1 MLISRS
7 DLRLAITAG
16 LATGFTAITPLAFG
30 VYLPQ
35 AVLAVCTGTYGS
47 SLSMARQRIA
57 GTLLGGAVV
66 LVGYGPMQ
74 GWPFPLAIAVALSL
88 LRLLGG
94 WLGIKGYKVGSFI
107 VIMGWLVHNDQL
119 GSWIPLR
126 LFWTCLGI
134 LVAMGSLRLFWPSL
148 AIASTRSLWRSLL
161 AGLAGDL
168 QEAALRIVD
177 EASALARRIGAVN
190 CIVVRADGSLEGRN
204 YDAFGFTESLRERA
218 PDLRFDAGPAVVIGA
233 GGASRAILAGLMDEG
248 VPEIR
253 LINRSPARA
262 QALAAEF
269 GAPVRAVPWEGRAQA
284 LEGAA
289 ILVNTTSQ
297 GMVGEAPLD
306 LALDALPV
314 SALVVD
320 IVYVPLETPL
330 LASARARGNRVVDGL
345 GMLLHQARPAFEAWF
360 GIDPKV
366 TVELRALIE
375 ATL

>member
-1 MLISRS
+1 MSHPDRFLLAGVMGWPIMHSRS
-7 DLRLAITAG
+7 PKLHGYWLDHYG
-16 LATGFTAITPLAFG
+16 LTGAY
-30 VYLPQ
+30 V
-35 AVLAVCTGTYGS
+35 
-47 SLSMARQRIA
+47 
-57 GTLLGGAVV
+57 
-66 LVGYGPMQ
+66 
-74 GWPFPLAIAVALSL
+74 PLAIKAEGLEVALRAL
-88 LRLLGG
+88 PALGFAG
-94 WLGIKGYKVGSFI
+94 CNLT
-107 VIMGWLVHNDQL
+107 
-119 GSWIPLR
+119 IPHK
-126 LFWTCLGI
+126 
-134 LVAMGSLRLFWPSL
+134 
-148 AIASTRSLWRSLL
+148 
-161 AGLAGDL
+161 
-168 QEAALRIVD
+168 EAALRIVD
-177 EASALARRIGAVN
+177 AASPLARRIGAVN

-248 VPEIR
+248 APEIR

-262 QALAAEF
+262 QSLAAEF
-269 GAPVRAVPWEGRAQA
+269 GAPVRAWPWEARVQA

-306 LALDALPV
+306 LALDVLPL

-330 LASARARGNRVVDGL
+330 LAAARARGHRVVDGL

-366 TVELRALIE
+366 TPELRALIE

>member
-1 MLISRS
+1 MSHPDRFLLAGVMGWPIMHSRS
-7 DLRLAITAG
+7 PKLHGYWLDHYG
-16 LATGFTAITPLAFG
+16 LA
-30 VYLPQ
+30 
-35 AVLAVCTGTYGS
+35 
-47 SLSMARQRIA
+47 
-57 GTLLGGAVV
+57 GAYV
-66 LVGYGPMQ
+66 
-74 GWPFPLAIAVALSL
+74 PLAIKAEGLEAALRAL
-88 LRLLGG
+88 PALGFAG
-94 WLGIKGYKVGSFI
+94 CNLT
-107 VIMGWLVHNDQL
+107 
-119 GSWIPLR
+119 IPHK
-126 LFWTCLGI
+126 
-134 LVAMGSLRLFWPSL
+134 
-148 AIASTRSLWRSLL
+148 
-161 AGLAGDL
+161 
-168 QEAALRIVD
+168 EAALRIVD
-177 EASALARRIGAVN
+177 EASPLARRIGAVN

-233 GGASRAILAGLMDEG
+233 GGASRAILAGLMDVG
-248 VPEIR
+248 APEIR

-269 GAPVRAVPWEGRAQA
+269 GAPVHAVPWEARTQA
-284 LEGAA
+284 LEGAS

-330 LASARARGNRVVDGL
+330 LAAARARGHRVVDGL

-366 TVELRALIE
+366 TPELRALIE

>member
-1 MLISRS
+1 MSHPDRFFLAGVMGWPIMHSRS
-7 DLRLAITAG
+7 PKLHGYWLDHYG
-16 LATGFTAITPLAFG
+16 LAGA
-30 VYLPQ
+30 YL
-35 AVLAVCTGTYGS
+35 
-47 SLSMARQRIA
+47 
-57 GTLLGGAVV
+57 
-66 LVGYGPMQ
+66 
-74 GWPFPLAIAVALSL
+74 PLAIRAEGLEAALRAL
-88 LRLLGG
+88 PALGFAG
-94 WLGIKGYKVGSFI
+94 CNLT
-107 VIMGWLVHNDQL
+107 
-119 GSWIPLR
+119 IPHK
-126 LFWTCLGI
+126 
-134 LVAMGSLRLFWPSL
+134 
-148 AIASTRSLWRSLL
+148 
-161 AGLAGDL
+161 
-168 QEAALRIVD
+168 EAALRIVD
-177 EASALARRIGAVN
+177 EASPLARRIGAVN

-204 YDAFGFTESLRERA
+204 YDAFGFTQSLRERA

-233 GGASRAILAGLMDEG
+233 GGASRAILVGLMDEG

-269 GAPVRAVPWEGRAQA
+269 GGPVRAVPWEARAQA

-306 LALDALPV
+306 LGLDALPV

-366 TVELRALIE
+366 TPELRALIE

>member
-1 MLISRS
+1 MSHPDRFLLAGVMGWPIMHSRS
-7 DLRLAITAG
+7 PKLHGYWLDHYG
-16 LATGFTAITPLAFG
+16 LA
-30 VYLPQ
+30 
-35 AVLAVCTGTYGS
+35 
-47 SLSMARQRIA
+47 
-57 GTLLGGAVV
+57 GAYV
-66 LVGYGPMQ
+66 
-74 GWPFPLAIAVALSL
+74 PLAIKAEGLEAALRAL
-88 LRLLGG
+88 PALGFAG
-94 WLGIKGYKVGSFI
+94 CNLT
-107 VIMGWLVHNDQL
+107 
-119 GSWIPLR
+119 IPHK
-126 LFWTCLGI
+126 
-134 LVAMGSLRLFWPSL
+134 
-148 AIASTRSLWRSLL
+148 
-161 AGLAGDL
+161 
-168 QEAALRIVD
+168 EAALRIVD
-177 EASALARRIGAVN
+177 EASPLARRIGAVN

-269 GAPVRAVPWEGRAQA
+269 GAPVRAVPWEARAQA

-306 LALDALPV
+306 LALEALPV

-330 LASARARGNRVVDGL
+330 LAAARARGHRVVDGL

-360 GIDPKV
+360 GVDPKV
-366 TVELRALIE
+366 TPQLRALIE